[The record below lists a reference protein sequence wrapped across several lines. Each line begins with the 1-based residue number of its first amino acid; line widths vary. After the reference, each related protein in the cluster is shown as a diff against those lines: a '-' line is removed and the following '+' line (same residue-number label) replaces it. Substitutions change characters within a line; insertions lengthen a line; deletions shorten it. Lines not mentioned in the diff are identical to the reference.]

1 MQSHASAVETLMDTA
16 VEETYNIMIGGRAW
30 CAIRELAECLNKDA
44 LTSLRNFVKGRIKK
58 QIEQVD

>member
-1 MQSHASAVETLMDTA
+1 MDTA